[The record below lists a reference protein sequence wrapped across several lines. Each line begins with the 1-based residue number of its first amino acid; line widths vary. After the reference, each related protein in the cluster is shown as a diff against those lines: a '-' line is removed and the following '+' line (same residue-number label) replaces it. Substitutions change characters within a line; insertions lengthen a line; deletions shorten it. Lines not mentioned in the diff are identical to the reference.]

1 MQLDTVHRNE
11 RGQAIVEYAIIV
23 ALVGACLVA
32 ILGLVGDVTKT
43 AFRNT
48 STVVRQASA
57 PVGGSGGG
65 GVRGIPASSP
75 GEPDSEE
82 DPDHQPEDSDS
93 AAVGV
98 PAQ

>member
-57 PVGGSGGG
+57 PVGGGGG
-65 GVRGIPASSP
+65 GGAHGIPASSP

-82 DPDHQPEDSDS
+82 EDPDHQPEDPDS
-93 AAVGV
+93 AAVR
-98 PAQ
+98 